1 MRARVT
7 PYLYLTLNL
16 FFFST
21 SGCVY
26 RQPYSLPS
34 PQLGATY
41 DSPESFISGE
51 ASSWNFLWFKPIGDA
66 AAAQAL
72 KNAERKQ
79 NVNADAIAQAQVEK
93 TVYCFPICSWPVI
106 EYTRTKFRG
115 TLLANSLIKP
125 YHPLPK
131 IENPKKLR
139 PGELPSPNVLEKSL
153 ESLFHQNP
161 HEAFNFY
168 SNLNTETRGQIR
180 DLIVT
185 EYGTLDENRDFFLIP
200 TETKPK
206 HKKFLH
212 WFISRFTPY
221 IPEEAK

>member
-1 MRARVT
+1 MRTRFYFCLA
-7 PYLYLTLNL
+7 LNL
-16 FFFST
+16 ILLSA

-34 PQLGATY
+34 PQLGKTY
-41 DSPESFISGE
+41 DSPESLISGE

-72 KNAERKQ
+72 KNAEQKQ
-79 NVNADAIAQAQVEK
+79 NVNADAISQAQVEK

-106 EYTRTKFRG
+106 EYTKTKFRG
-115 TLLANSLIKP
+115 ALLANSLIKP
-125 YHPLPK
+125 YHSNPK
-131 IENPKKLR
+131 IRNPKKLR
-139 PGELPSPNVLEKSL
+139 PGELPSARTLKRTLV
-153 ESLFHQNP
+153 SLFAQDP

-168 SNLNTETRGQIR
+168 SSLDTNTRGQIR

-185 EYGTLDENRDFFLIP
+185 ENGTLDKNRNFFLIP
-200 TETKPK
+200 ADTKPK
-206 HKKFLH
+206 YKKFLH

-221 IPEEAK
+221 IPEYLSRE